1 MHPDSPEFQAYQA
14 ILAGHQELKGLLE
27 RIDHVLAT
35 RSDTVEEAC
44 HLLAQLG
51 DRLVKH
57 FALEEQEGYFEEA
70 VLHAPQLVAK
80 VNRLLAQHPKMCS
93 QAHSLVQEATGQP
106 SQAAEWWETTHRL
119 FLAFR
124 DELLRHERAE
134 DRLLQEAYNLDLG
147 SHD

>member
-1 MHPDSPEFQAYQA
+1 MHPDSPEFKAYQA
-14 ILAGHQELKGLLE
+14 ILAGHQELKALLE
-27 RIDHVLAT
+27 RIDQILAN
-35 RSDTVEEAC
+35 RSGTIEEAC

-57 FALEEQEGYFEEA
+57 FAMEEGEGYFEEA

-80 VNRLLAQHPKMCS
+80 MNHLLAQHPKMCS
-93 QAHSLVQEATGQP
+93 QAQSLVAEASSRSGQED
-106 SQAAEWWETTHRL
+106 WWETTRRL
-119 FLAFR
+119 FLSFR

-134 DRLLQEAYNLDLG
+134 DRLLQEAYNLDIG

>member
-1 MHPDSPEFQAYQA
+1 MQPDSPEFKAYQA
-14 ILAGHQELKGLLE
+14 ILAGHQELKALLE
-27 RIDHVLAT
+27 RIDQVLAT
-35 RSDTVEEAC
+35 RSGTADEAC

-57 FALEEQEGYFEEA
+57 FALEEEEGYFEEA

-80 VNRLLAQHPKMCS
+80 MNRLLAQHPKICN
-93 QAHSLVQEATGQP
+93 QAQSLVTEAT
-106 SQAAEWWETTHRL
+106 SQSGHQDWWETTRQL
-119 FLAFR
+119 FLSFR

-134 DRLLQEAYNLDLG
+134 DRLLQEAYNLDIG

>member
-1 MHPDSPEFQAYQA
+1 MHPDSPKFRAYQA
-14 ILAGHQELKGLLE
+14 ILAGHQELKTLLE
-27 RIDHVLAT
+27 RIEQVLAT
-35 RSDTVEEAC
+35 RSQSIEETC

-70 VLHAPQLVAK
+70 VQHAPQFVAK
-80 VNRLLAQHPKMCS
+80 ANRLLAQHPKMCS
-93 QAHSLVQEATGQP
+93 QAQSLVAEANDRSAQ
-106 SQAAEWWETTHRL
+106 SDWWETTHRL

-134 DRLLQEAYNLDLG
+134 DRLLQEAYNLDIG

>member
-1 MHPDSPEFQAYQA
+1 MHPDSPEFRAYQA
-14 ILAGHQELKGLLE
+14 ILSGHQQLKSLLE
-27 RIDHVLAT
+27 EIDQVLGA
-35 RSDTVEEAC
+35 RSRSIDEAC

-57 FALEEQEGYFEEA
+57 FALEEQQGYFEEA

-80 VNRLLAQHPKMCS
+80 VNRLMAQHPKICT
-93 QAHSLVQEATGQP
+93 QVHSLVEEAASSSSP
-106 SQAAEWWETTHRL
+106 EDWWETTRRL

-124 DELLRHERAE
+124 EELLRHERAE
-134 DRLLQEAYNLDLG
+134 DRLLHEAYNLDIG